1 MLVYHQ
7 VINDAK
13 LSNHLMCLMHSL
25 MSGVNINETPKVLA
39 EDIGNK
45 IHATIFNDPLNP
57 KKTLLIIL
65 VLKGGPSYLL
75 SRKTISSEYEDN
87 SIPHI
92 DITSHALQW

>member
-1 MLVYHQ
+1 MRCNGNLMRPVLRSKKAN
-7 VINDAK
+7 VSDAQ
-13 LSNHLMCLMHSL
+13 SDVR
-25 MSGVNINETPKVLA
+25 VNINETPKVLA